1 MAGRRITMRVGPLTK
16 GLTDFPE
23 HTGPDWCTQA
33 LNVEFVNGGVTTRRG
48 MQRIVSD
55 FYASAA
61 TVKLVKAFPLVER
74 NSPVAPMGG
83 EIVVVGIVPTAG
95 GDAKSERVLIR
106 HLSNGSL
113 DGRMRDTELIAPTDD
128 TNPSP
133 RSRWDACVM
142 REPHRS
148 QMTVIVCTDHVSQ
161 KTTTVFRSN
170 EFLFTMN
177 PLVPINRVAQPFH
190 GGREVA
196 IGEEDDAGAYTVLP
210 PRARYCRVIAERLVL
225 GGFDQFDGLREV
237 TGDSIWFSNLGDSRG
252 WPLDNVVRP
261 ASGDVGPVTGLAE
274 HRGEILVFRAN
285 SISRFRI
292 ESGLHATGYLR
303 QVVTGRGCVA
313 HSTIID
319 NVNGS
324 TLFLAQDGFYA
335 FNGTGLEYLS
345 KPIER
350 RLKLALGSG
359 RAGGAWAVHYPL
371 RRQVWLF
378 VPDTNGHAD
387 HGFIWDYHY
396 NAWSEYEFQRGAW
409 SDGTTRKEICGAA
422 VSPSGRGIWGV
433 TTDAGGRLDY
443 DRFDRMHAADVND
456 AGNSI
461 GFRSVWESN
470 AINYGKNAISR
481 WRYLRPIVRPTGS
494 HNLTAWWRR
503 DGQAYDAFS
512 LNNQSN
518 NFAADAEGGA
528 ALDAFVLDTD
538 ELAGDVDLSAR
549 IDINKNGIGRDG
561 HVGIRTSA
569 TAYERLD
576 VRGFEIDLIDR
587 TLRR

>member
-196 IGEEDDAGAYTVLP
+196 IGEEDDEGDYTVLP
-210 PRARYCRVIAERLVL
+210 LRARYCRVIAERLVL
-225 GGFDQFDGLREV
+225 G
-237 TGDSIWFSNLGDSRG
+237 DSISLMVLER
-252 WPLDNVVRP
+252 L
-261 ASGDVGPVTGLAE
+261 LATP
-274 HRGEILVFRAN
+274 
-285 SISRFRI
+285 
-292 ESGLHATGYLR
+292 SGLVILATVEVGHWITWSGQQVATSGPLQVLQNIAERFWSFGPIQSLASVLNRGY
-303 QVVTGRGCVA
+303 
-313 HSTIID
+313 
-319 NVNGS
+319 
-324 TLFLAQDGFYA
+324 TLLAIFAKSSQD
-335 FNGTGLEYLS
+335 
-345 KPIER
+345 
-350 RLKLALGSG
+350 
-359 RAGGAWAVHYPL
+359 
-371 RRQVWLF
+371 
-378 VPDTNGHAD
+378 
-387 HGFIWDYHY
+387 
-396 NAWSEYEFQRGAW
+396 
-409 SDGTTRKEICGAA
+409 AA
-422 VSPSGRGIWGV
+422 
-433 TTDAGGRLDY
+433 A
-443 DRFDRMHAADVND
+443 
-456 AGNSI
+456 
-461 GFRSVWESN
+461 
-470 AINYGKNAISR
+470 
-481 WRYLRPIVRPTGS
+481 
-494 HNLTAWWRR
+494 
-503 DGQAYDAFS
+503 
-512 LNNQSN
+512 
-518 NFAADAEGGA
+518 
-528 ALDAFVLDTD
+528 
-538 ELAGDVDLSAR
+538 
-549 IDINKNGIGRDG
+549 
-561 HVGIRTSA
+561 
-569 TAYERLD
+569 
-576 VRGFEIDLIDR
+576 
-587 TLRR
+587 